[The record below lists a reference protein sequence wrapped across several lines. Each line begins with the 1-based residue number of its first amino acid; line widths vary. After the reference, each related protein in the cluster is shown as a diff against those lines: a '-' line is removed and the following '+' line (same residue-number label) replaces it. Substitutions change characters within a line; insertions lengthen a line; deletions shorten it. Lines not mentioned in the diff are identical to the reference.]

1 MDGKNRGIKPLLQRT
16 AKWQYIYCH
25 LAICTCIPRKRDEAE
40 NMKTKKARTVTYEAY
55 HDNHAMVQRVEEGLP
70 VMEVVQFGKQAGFST
85 EELARLIQIPPR
97 TYARRVAG
105 KARLKIP
112 EGERAARLM
121 RLFDRAREVFG
132 TDENTRGWFNAKILA
147 LGGKTPL
154 EYAQTEPGAREVENV
169 IGRIEHGV
177 FS

>member
-1 MDGKNRGIKPLLQRT
+1 MKNRKAKPLVYPEVQDNT
-16 AKWQYIYCH
+16 AM
-25 LAICTCIPRKRDEAE
+25 AT
-40 NMKTKKARTVTYEAY
+40 
-55 HDNHAMVQRVEEGLP
+55 RVEEGLP
-70 VMEVVQFGKQAGFST
+70 VVDIVQFGKQAGFST

-105 KARLKIP
+105 KGRLKVT
-112 EGERAARLM
+112 EGERAVRIM
-121 RLFDRAREVFG
+121 RLFDRARQVFG
-132 TDENTRGWFNAKILA
+132 TDENARRWFNARILA
-147 LGGKTPL
+147 LGRKTPL

>member
-1 MDGKNRGIKPLLQRT
+1 
-16 AKWQYIYCH
+16 
-25 LAICTCIPRKRDEAE
+25 
-40 NMKTKKARTVTYEAY
+40 MKTRKPKATTYEQI

-70 VMEVVQFGKQAGFST
+70 VMDVVKFSKQAGFT
-85 EELARLIQIPPR
+85 NDELAKLINIPAR

-105 KARLKIP
+105 KARLKVH

-121 RLFDRAREVFG
+121 RVYDRAKQLFV
-132 TDENTRGWFNAKILA
+132 TDENTRGWFNARILA

-169 IGRIEHGV
+169 IGRIEHGIV
-177 FS
+177 M

>member
-1 MDGKNRGIKPLLQRT
+1 
-16 AKWQYIYCH
+16 
-25 LAICTCIPRKRDEAE
+25 
-40 NMKTKKARTVTYEAY
+40 MKTRKPKATTYEQV

-70 VMEVVQFGKQAGFST
+70 VMEVVKFGKQAGFT
-85 EELARLIQIPPR
+85 NDELAKLINIPAR

-105 KARLKIP
+105 KARLKLH

-121 RLFDRAREVFG
+121 RIFDRAKQLFVTE
-132 TDENTRGWFNAKILA
+132 ENVRKWLHAELPA
-147 LGGKTPL
+147 LGWRTPID
-154 EYAQTEPGAREVENV
+154 YAQTEPGAREVENL

>member
-1 MDGKNRGIKPLLQRT
+1 
-16 AKWQYIYCH
+16 
-25 LAICTCIPRKRDEAE
+25 
-40 NMKTKKARTVTYEAY
+40 MKTRKPKPTTYEQI

-70 VMEVVQFGKQAGFST
+70 VMDVVKFSRQAGFT
-85 EELARLIQIPPR
+85 NDELAKLINIPAR

-105 KARLKIP
+105 KARLKSH

-121 RLFDRAREVFG
+121 RLFDIAKALFG
-132 TDENTRGWFNAKILA
+132 TDENTRGWFNAKIPA
-147 LGGKTPL
+147 LGWKTPL

-177 FS
+177 YS